1 MHEIV
6 FPHLE
11 TRSARLAS
19 TRERFGEVVHDELSG
34 LGLGGLPGRGVFTS
48 LWPKEFEG
56 VAAQFFV
63 EAPGTGRVGGYASLH
78 SLNPNGRYVKCS
90 LALDPAVLGEEGVTD
105 AHALAVNYA
114 FSMWNIRKVYFW
126 TVDSGLAGL
135 RATGTDTPREGTLTE
150 YLRDGERLRSV
161 RIFAV
166 YREEWDVTGAVYVRA
181 AVAGAGPA

>member
-19 TRERFGEVVHDELSG
+19 TGERFGEAVHDELSG
-34 LGLGGLPGRGVFTS
+34 LGLAGMPSRDVFTS
-48 LWPKEFEG
+48 LWPRQFDG

-63 EAPGTGRVGGYASLH
+63 EAPASGRVCGYASLH
-78 SLNPNGRYVKCS
+78 SLNPNGRYVKCA
-90 LALDPAVLGEEGVTD
+90 LALDTALLGEEGVTD

-126 TVDSGLAGL
+126 VVDSGLPGL
-135 RATGTDTPREGTLTE
+135 RATGTPTPREGTLTE

-166 YREEWDVTGAVYVRA
+166 YREEWDAAGAVYVRA
-181 AVAGAGPA
+181 AAAGTGSA